1 MRLRSFNARFSYVLC
16 LLLLCATRTVDAA
29 ESSVSQIADE
39 EHVRIERIAHN
50 TAGQAYSGTHPVTL
64 KYLGLDGDL
73 LYSEIM
79 TKVEFQAGKFDVTL
93 GQGDF
98 APDLPYQDLNALFDD
113 HPKLLL
119 EILIDGQPMAPK
131 MGVLPR
137 GHSLKS
143 HLVARGLGGDDDQPH
158 WKHYDIAN
166 DSTAVQSAQ
175 LNPAGLEKQGA
186 ASASDNSF
194 RKRPYTIPMIG
205 PFSSRA
211 VRDLPKVVQRPPQVE
226 REINR
231 PRHESMV
238 DAQGRPFG
246 TGGPRQNDRLAT
258 VSEES
263 QQAGLATPA
272 LGTSFEGIAN
282 PQGYLPPD
290 TEGAVGPNHYVQAV
304 NVSFAIYDKVG
315 NLLSGPVAT
324 NSLWSG
330 FGGVCESNNSGDAIF
345 MYDEQADRWL
355 LSQFAVQS
363 TYTVCFAVSKTP
375 DPLGE
380 YWLYEVD
387 TPRFPDYYKLGV
399 WPDADN
405 NAYFMGTN
413 SGYQGQYD
421 VFALDRASMLAGTTA
436 RPMQLFQNFV
446 NLMMPADL
454 DAWQSGAGAPP
465 QGSPGLFYTMRD
477 GGESYLGSPPTDS
490 IDVWDFDVDWDTP
503 ANTTFTRVEV
513 ITPADGLA
521 EFNWTICGF
530 FEGNCA
536 GGNAIP
542 QPGTS
547 QKLDSASWWPM
558 QRLVYQNYGSHESLF
573 GAWTVD
579 VLASGDR
586 AAPRWFELRKSGGNW
601 VIHDQG
607 THSPDAIHR
616 WMPSIAADISGNI
629 AIGYSRGDAN
639 NYASIYYA
647 TRDATDPP
655 GTLQAEALLQAASG
669 AQTSTSGRW
678 GDYSS
683 MELDPSDGCTFWFTT
698 EYLATTGG
706 APWRTRVGSFSLPTC
721 GGPRF
726 SLNCTPSAFTAS
738 EGEDK
743 VSSCTVSA
751 FNGYAATVNL
761 SCADLPAGIGCAF
774 SNASDT
780 PPFSSDLTISV
791 GSAATLGD
799 NVFQVEAS
807 DTASTK
813 TVTMNVAVLPI
824 GSNGPQEAQYD
835 GVLGAPLCATPGSEC
850 DSASLLAGR
859 ANLGPEPNQPNT
871 LDACT
876 DGTSG
881 AYLTDESIERLT
893 VRNIDGFSNFAEG
906 ATVEIEAQVFAWS
919 TGASDTLDLYYT
931 ADANNPNWIYLGSQV
946 PPAGGTQTLTQQ
958 YTLPAGG
965 LQAVRANFRYEGSPS
980 PCSGGNW
987 DDADDLVFAV
997 EVPVQCTVN
1006 ADCDNGL
1013 YCDGTEIC
1021 NAGICESGSAPVCN
1035 NGLYCDGTES
1045 CNEASDS
1052 CDAGTPV
1059 TCDNGLFCDGTES
1072 CNEAT
1077 DSCDAGTPVVCDD
1090 GLFCNGTDTCNE
1102 STDSCDVGAP
1112 PSVDDGVSCTVDS
1125 CDEATDSVVN
1135 APSNSLCD
1143 NGLFCDGSETCD
1155 AVNGCQAGTAPSASD
1170 GVSCTV
1176 DSCNEAT
1183 DSIVNTPDDSL
1194 CDNGLFCDGTETCDA
1209 VNDCQA
1215 GTAQCTGANEA
1226 CDEAADQCVFSACNN
1241 NGICEAGEDCG
1252 NCANDCISGTTA
1264 GASCGNGVCEA
1275 GDGENATLC
1284 PADCNGIVSGKP
1296 ANRFSCGFGDSS
1308 NNNSV
1313 GCSDPRCTTGGY
1325 ACTEEP
1331 VEPVSYCCGDATCSG
1346 PEDSSS
1352 CSLDCGEPPPEPV
1365 CGNGIIET
1373 GEICDGAALS
1383 GDTCQ
1388 DLGYSGGTLACQSD
1402 CLAYDVSA
1410 CTGGSTITI
1419 SDLIAFKVKGV
1430 QNVDVFWSGANSAS
1444 VDIYRDGSL
1453 LGGMPTANDGEYT
1466 DNIGQKGG
1474 GSYTYEV
1481 CEAGTSTCSL
1491 PASVTF

>member
-1 MRLRSFNARFSYVLC
+1 MVIASPVYATTQPTAVDMPIQKPAERVL
-16 LLLLCATRTVDAA
+16 
-29 ESSVSQIADE
+29 
-39 EHVRIERIAHN
+39 IERLAHGPD
-50 TAGQAYSGTHPVTL
+50 GQAYSGMHSVTMS
-64 KYLGLDGDL
+64 YFGPDGQL
-73 LYSEIM
+73 LFAESM
-79 TKVEFQAGKFDVTL
+79 PRVEFTVGNFAVSLGEGDVLTKLPHQNLNELFNQYPTL
-93 GQGDF
+93 M
-98 APDLPYQDLNALFDD
+98 
-113 HPKLLL
+113 L
-119 EILIDGQPMAPK
+119 EVSIDGQVMAPR

-143 HLVARGLGGDDDQPH
+143 HLVARGQGGDDDQPH
-158 WKHYDIAN
+158 GKHYDIAN

-186 ASASDNSF
+186 ANAPDNGF
-194 RKRPYTIPMIG
+194 RTRPYTIPMIG

-211 VRDLPKVVQRPPQVE
+211 VRDLPKVAQRPPQAD

-238 DAQGRPFG
+238 DSQGRPFG
-246 TGGPRQNDRLAT
+246 TVGRRQDDRLAPI
-258 VSEES
+258 SEGS
-263 QQAGLATPA
+263 QQASLATPS
-272 LGTSFEGIAN
+272 LETSFEGIAN

-304 NVSFAIYDKVG
+304 NVSFAIYDKTG
-315 NLLSGPVAT
+315 SLLAGPVAT
-324 NSLWSG
+324 NDLWNG

-387 TPRFPDYYKLGV
+387 TPRVPDYYKLGV
-399 WPDADN
+399 WPDPDN

-413 SGYQGQYD
+413 SGFQGQYD
-421 VFALDRASMLAGTTA
+421 VFALDRASMLVGTTA

-477 GGESYLGSPPTDS
+477 GGEPYLGSPPADS
-490 IDVWDFDVDWDTP
+490 IDVYEFDVDWDTP
-503 ANTTFTRVEV
+503 FNTTFALVEV

-536 GGNAIP
+536 GDNAIP

-573 GAWTVD
+573 GTWTVD

-586 AAPRWFELRKSGGNW
+586 AAPRWFELRKSGSNW
-601 VIHDQG
+601 IIHDQG

-647 TRDATDPP
+647 TRDAGDTP
-655 GTLQAEALLQAASG
+655 GTLQAEALMQAASG
-669 AQTSTSGRW
+669 AQTSSSGRW

-683 MELDPSDGCTFWFTT
+683 MELDPDGCTFWFTT

-706 APWRTRVGSFSLPTC
+706 APWRTRVGSFSIPGC

-726 SLNCTPSAFTAS
+726 TLSCTPNTFTANT
-738 EGEDK
+738 GENK
-743 VSSCTVSA
+743 ISNCTVSA
-751 FNGYAATVNL
+751 LSGYDDMVNL
-761 SCADLPAGIGCAF
+761 SCAGLPAGIGCSF
-774 SNASDT
+774 SNVGGM
-780 PPFSSDLTISV
+780 PPFDSDLTISV
-791 GSAATLGD
+791 SGTATYGANAFD
-799 NVFQVEAS
+799 VEAS
-807 DTASTK
+807 DASTTK
-813 TVTMNVAVLPI
+813 SVAMTVTVFPP
-824 GSNGPQEAQYD
+824 GSNGPQEAAYD
-835 GVLGAPLCATPGSEC
+835 SGLGAPTCFVPGSEC
-850 DSASLLAGR
+850 DSVALLQGR
-859 ANLGPEPNQPNT
+859 GSVGPEPNQPNT
-871 LDACT
+871 LDSCT

-881 AYLTDESIERLT
+881 TYLSDESIEQLT
-893 VRNIDGFSNFAEG
+893 VQHSDGVSNLTEG
-906 ATVEIEAQVFAWS
+906 ATVEIQARVHAWS
-919 TGASDTLDLYYT
+919 DGSADTLDLYYT
-931 ADANNPNWIYLGSQV
+931 ADADNPSWIYLGSQV

-965 LQAVRANFRYEGSPS
+965 LQAVRANFRYQGNAS
-980 PCSGGNW
+980 PCSGGNF
-987 DDADDLVFAV
+987 DDTDDLVFAV
-997 EVPVQCTVN
+997 EVPVQCTVDAN
-1006 ADCDNGL
+1006 CDNGL
-1013 YCDGTEIC
+1013 FCDGAETC
-1021 NAGICESGSAPVCN
+1021 NAGVCESGSAPV
-1035 NGLYCDGTES
+1035 
-1045 CNEASDS
+1045 
-1052 CDAGTPV
+1052 
-1059 TCDNGLFCDGTES
+1059 CDNGLFCDGTES

-1077 DSCDAGTPVVCDD
+1077 DSCDAGTPVTCDNGLHCDGTESCNEADDSCDAGTPVVCDD

-1102 STDSCDVGAP
+1102 STDSCDEGAP
-1112 PSVDDGVSCTVDS
+1112 PSADDSVSCTVDS
-1125 CDEATDSVVN
+1125 CDEVNDTIVNTPDDS
-1135 APSNSLCD
+1135 ACD

-1155 AVNGCQAGTAPSASD
+1155 AVNDCQAGTAPSTSD

-1215 GTAQCTGANEA
+1215 GTEVQCAPGEA
-1226 CDEAADQCVFSACNN
+1226 CDEATDACVVSACDND
-1241 NGICEAGEDCG
+1241 GICEVGEDCG
-1252 NCANDCISGTTA
+1252 TCPNDCIGGTTS

-1275 GDGENATLC
+1275 GDGENASLC
-1284 PADCNGIVSGKP
+1284 PADCNGITSGKP
-1296 ANRFSCGFGDSS
+1296 ANRFSCGFGDS
-1308 NNNSV
+1308 NNNNPV
-1313 GCSDPRCTTGGY
+1313 GCSDSRCTSEGY
-1325 ACTEEP
+1325 QCTEVP
-1331 VEPVSYCCGDATCSG
+1331 VVPASYCCGDSTCSG

-1410 CTGGSTITI
+1410 CTGGSSITL
-1419 SDLIAFKVKGV
+1419 SVEAYKVKGV
-1430 QNVDVFWSGANSAS
+1430 KHVDLTWSGAIGSN
-1444 VDIYRDGSL
+1444 VDILRDG
-1453 LGGMPTANDGEYT
+1453 GEIVETPNDGDYT
-1466 DNIGQKGG
+1466 DNTGQKGG
-1474 GSYTYEV
+1474 GSYDYQV
-1481 CEAGTSTCSL
+1481 CEANSLTECSNI
-1491 PASVTF
+1491 ATAQF